1 MTYIYSRQCL
11 DARQTVS
18 EVMDTLQI
26 VFATLSLSVPVLLGW
41 LLHSVSTLHRDVS
54 NLVGSFEQ
62 MDKRVGNI
70 ESKLNAA

>member
-1 MTYIYSRQCL
+1 
-11 DARQTVS
+11 
-18 EVMDTLQI
+18 MDTLQI

-54 NLVGSFEQ
+54 NLVGIYEQ

>member
-1 MTYIYSRQCL
+1 
-11 DARQTVS
+11 
-18 EVMDTLQI
+18 MDTLQI

>member
-1 MTYIYSRQCL
+1 
-11 DARQTVS
+11 
-18 EVMDTLQI
+18 MDTLQI

-54 NLVGSFEQ
+54 SLVGSFEQ

>member
-1 MTYIYSRQCL
+1 
-11 DARQTVS
+11 
-18 EVMDTLQI
+18 MDTLQI

-41 LLHSVSTLHRDVS
+41 LLYSVSTLHRDVS

>member
-1 MTYIYSRQCL
+1 MTYIIPDNVWTTSG
-11 DARQTVS
+11 A
-18 EVMDTLQI
+18 MDTLQI